1 MAIAIARRSGAS
13 LAKYCATLM
22 VGRLIISLAGLRVF
36 RADMWR
42 PQRAPLQTGLA
53 PGCGPWTR
61 YAGWWE
67 PRHELEP
74 LRPRDAPSGDF
85 AVPNRHM
92 LLLDLAAEIEPVW
105 RRTAAFYGKPWVWNM
120 LHNFGGNISMFGRID
135 GVASAPA

>member
-61 YAGWWE
+61 YAGWSE

-85 AVPNRHM
+85 GQGVPGLTERWGGWLGVLPSIGARM
-92 LLLDLAAEIEPVW
+92 MKRSWSTVW
-105 RRTAAFYGKPWVWNM
+105 ARQSDGTWKAIHDNWNYD
-120 LHNFGGNISMFGRID
+120 SK
-135 GVASAPA
+135 